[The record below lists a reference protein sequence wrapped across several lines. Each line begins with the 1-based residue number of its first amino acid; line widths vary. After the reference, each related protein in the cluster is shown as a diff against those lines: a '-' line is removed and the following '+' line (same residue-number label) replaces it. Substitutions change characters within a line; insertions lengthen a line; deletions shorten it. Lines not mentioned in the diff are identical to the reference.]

1 MILMVRNC
9 KVPLLC
15 LCHAE
20 IHAFTAAVTH
30 HFFLHIITENDNVVG
45 SDDNDSDTDG
55 NLKQKLAGS
64 PPITPSH
71 VSLDLYL
78 NL

>member
-1 MILMVRNC
+1 MSDQELE
-9 KVPLLC
+9 PD
-15 LCHAE
+15 
-20 IHAFTAAVTH
+20 VTGVEEEEVEDD
-30 HFFLHIITENDNVVG
+30 FDENDNVVG